1 MCPFIRSIPVACK
14 STHGNNLARRVTTTR
29 SNIVLAGVKLTR
41 LIFGLAISA
50 LAVHAQASR
59 PRLVCLFLD
68 LNSVDAAA
76 QTQARDNAIHYV
88 KDLLAP
94 DDIVEIMTYTSRLDV
109 VQDFTSDQD
118 ALVAALRTI
127 EPTAGSDLPPAGN
140 DARRAQLQAIQTAL
154 SSLSRF
160 PERRA
165 MVYFTVPLAQTDLDT
180 NPELK
185 DAFKA
190 ATRASVALYSFDSHG
205 LGLPRK

>member
-1 MCPFIRSIPVACK
+1 
-14 STHGNNLARRVTTTR
+14 
-29 SNIVLAGVKLTR
+29 VKLTR
-41 LIFGLAISA
+41 LSLCLTLASVA
-50 LAVHAQASR
+50 LQAQALR

-76 QTQARDNAIHYV
+76 QSQARDNAIHYV
-88 KDLLAP
+88 RDLLAP

-109 VQDFTSDQD
+109 IQDFTSDQD
-118 ALVAALRTI
+118 SLIAALRTI
-127 EPTAGSDLPPAGN
+127 LPSNAPTAANNAVAAGD
-140 DARRAQLQAIQTAL
+140 DARRAQLQAIQTAV

-165 MVYFTVPLAQTDLDT
+165 MVYFTAPLAPASLEN

-185 DAFKA
+185 DAVKA
-190 ATRASVALYSFDSHG
+190 AAHASVAIYSFDQHG